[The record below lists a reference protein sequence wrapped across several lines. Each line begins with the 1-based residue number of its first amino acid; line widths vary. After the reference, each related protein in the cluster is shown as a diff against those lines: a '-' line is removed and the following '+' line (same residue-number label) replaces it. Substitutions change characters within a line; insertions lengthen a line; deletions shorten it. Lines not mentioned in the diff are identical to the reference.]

1 MTDAR
6 DHHLPPTGDED
17 VPSEATLQIHAL
29 EWAIRELTFENHD
42 LRVRLMD
49 AEETLHQVYGSRG
62 WRMLESAR
70 GLRCGQK

>member
-1 MTDAR
+1 MSDPR
-6 DHHLPPTGDED
+6 DHHHPPTGDDD
-17 VPSEATLQIHAL
+17 VPSDATLQIHAL

-49 AEETLHQVYGSRG
+49 AEATMHQFYGSRG

-70 GLRCGQK
+70 GLLRGRK